1 MAQIDDER
9 AIRSVLAEM
18 TEDQPPAPPA
28 RYAAVRRRA
37 TVHRR
42 RQLAGA
48 AAAVAILV
56 AAAIAIPL
64 GLLRIGPP
72 PPATPNRHYH
82 VTVYRPGRHSQRGLI
97 AYGTVEG
104 TRWRIV
110 VDKMPT
116 LSAGFCMDTEP
127 GPESQTCVFNPPE
140 PANNSGDPASFFLYS
155 GWGRFSANLGT
166 VASDVSYL
174 KVAFSNGQTLTLYP
188 VAIYGP
194 TYARFV
200 ALMTP
205 YNAAV
210 TLVTAYSRHGELGF
224 AVPFTADN
232 SLGLNRWLRPG
243 QPALPRP
250 VTYVIGSGTV
260 NGAAWHVYV
269 WLGPWGMCMGGAGGG
284 STCLPQDGAQVEP
297 HQFLNSFG
305 DSVGA
310 DDTYFVYGEA
320 APSVRYLIVTKAD
333 GSTQRIAVA
342 EAGTLRFFAYSSVLG
357 DRVVRWAAYGAR
369 GQRLAV
375 GQAFNP

>member
-18 TEDQPPAPPA
+18 TEDQPPAPPT

-37 TVHRR
+37 IVHRR

-56 AAAIAIPL
+56 AAAISIPL

-82 VTVYRPGRHSQRGLI
+82 VTVQRPGRHSQQGLI
-97 AYGTVEG
+97 AYGTVDSV
-104 TRWRIV
+104 RWKIR

-116 LSAGFCMDTEP
+116 LTQGFCMDTES
-127 GPESQTCVFNPPE
+127 GPQPQTCVFDPPE
-140 PANNSGDPASFFLYS
+140 AANNSGDPASFNLSS

-166 VASDVSYL
+166 VASDVRYL
-174 KVAFSNGQTLTLYP
+174 KVSFSNGQILTLYP
-188 VAIYGP
+188 VAIYGRA
-194 TYARFV
+194 YARFV

-205 YNAAV
+205 DNAAV
-210 TLVTAYSRHGELGF
+210 TLVTAYSGHGALGY
-224 AVPFTADN
+224 AIPFDGGGLMN
-232 SLGLNRWLRPG
+232 LNRWLRPG

-250 VTYVIGSGTV
+250 ATYLIGSGIV
-260 NGAAWHVYV
+260 NGAAWHEYA
-269 WLGPWGMCMGGAGGG
+269 WIGPWGTCMGGAGGG
-284 STCLPQDGAQVEP
+284 YTCVPEAGSLLSA
-297 HQFLNSFG
+297 HQILDSFG
-305 DSVGA
+305 VSVGA
-310 DDTYFVYGEA
+310 RETYFVYGAA

-342 EAGTLRFFAYSSVLG
+342 EAGTRRFFAYASVRG

-369 GQRLAV
+369 GQRLAA
-375 GQAFNP
+375 GHGENP